1 MIFSS
6 YVMGLGAILILAV
19 FTWVVSVIK
28 RDVSIVDSVW
38 SLMILLAAV
47 VYSSAVDLYT
57 TRSSLILSLVLVWA
71 LRLTIHIMWRNWG
84 KQEDLR
90 YQDIR
95 KKYDPN
101 FAFKSLGIIFG
112 FQAILAWIISMP
124 LWAALTVPIGLSAL
138 DLLAVALWTA
148 GMVFETVGDWQ
159 LARFKGNSANREK
172 VMDRGLWRYTR
183 HPNYFGECILWWGLY
198 LFALPVGG
206 WWTIVG
212 PILITFLLLK
222 FSGVTLL
229 EEHIVKRRP
238 AYQDYI
244 ARTNAFI
251 PGSPKKANADDHP
264 QEQLS

>member
-1 MIFSS
+1 
-6 YVMGLGAILILAV
+6 MGLGATLILAV

-38 SLMILLAAV
+38 SLMILLASV
-47 VYSSAVDLYT
+47 TYSSTVDLYT
-57 TRSSLILSLVLVWA
+57 TRSSLILSLVLIWA
-71 LRLTIHIMWRNWG
+71 LRLTIHITWRNWG
-84 KQEDLR
+84 EPEDPR

-101 FAFKSLGIIFG
+101 FTFKSLGIIFG

-138 DLLAVALWTA
+138 DLLAVAFWTA

-159 LARFKGNSANREK
+159 LARFKADPTNSEK

-183 HPNYFGECILWWGLY
+183 HPNYFGECIIWWGVY

-212 PILITFLLLK
+212 PILLTFLLLK

-251 PGSPKKANADDHP
+251 PGSPKKAKADGHP